1 MAENKDVQAAFME
14 ALNGLKEYAVV
25 NGKVITN
32 EDIKEFFKDI
42 DIDENKSGMITGYLM
57 ANGIKVDGNINNDNE
72 FMKMLEDAEN
82 NVSSEAEED
91 VENEDDKAART
102 IEDNLDYSEDEKYLS
117 LYIEDLQ
124 RVEKLSDTTRAY
136 LLMNIAEDNDKES
149 LRLLSE
155 SFLEKIVEW
164 IEPFKK
170 KGVLAGDL
178 VQEANLAMMAY
189 VSEKRF
195 LNNYEWKDK
204 IKEGTTDDLIYVLNE
219 IEKDIKSEVE
229 GSLNMLIDEQH
240 SSNNITGKVLNKV
253 NLVND
258 WAKRVREEIGHKP
271 TVDELAEKM
280 GISKENIMEAINL
293 SADNIEDIDNKNN
306 A

>member
-72 FMKMLEDAEN
+72 FMKMLEDAET

-91 VENEDDKAART
+91 IENEDDKAART

-155 SFLEKIVEW
+155 SFLEKIVDW

-219 IEKDIKSEVE
+219 IEKDIK
-229 GSLNMLIDEQH
+229 
-240 SSNNITGKVLNKV
+240 
-253 NLVND
+253 
-258 WAKRVREEIGHKP
+258 
-271 TVDELAEKM
+271 
-280 GISKENIMEAINL
+280 
-293 SADNIEDIDNKNN
+293 
-306 A
+306 